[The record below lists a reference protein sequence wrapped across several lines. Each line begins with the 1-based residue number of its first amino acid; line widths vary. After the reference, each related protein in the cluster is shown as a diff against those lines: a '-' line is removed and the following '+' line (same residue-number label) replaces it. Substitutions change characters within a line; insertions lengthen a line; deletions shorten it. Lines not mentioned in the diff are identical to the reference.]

1 MKNPAASSGV
11 SSIEKKKS
19 YGLFL
24 FILGVCY
31 PAIIGVRIELPQG
44 SPAER
49 RALGYQ
55 TPLE

>member
-31 PAIIGVRIELPQG
+31 PAIIGIRIEPPQG
-44 SPAER
+44 AR
-49 RALGYQ
+49 YQ
-55 TPLE
+55 PPLE

>member
-1 MKNPAASSGV
+1 MKNPAANSV
-11 SSIEKKKS
+11 ESSIEKKKS

-31 PAIIGVRIELPQG
+31 PAMIGVRIEPPQG
-44 SPAER
+44 A
-49 RALGYQ
+49 GYQ